1 MEGLAEQAVYE
12 RYTEKRCAPWTT
24 YISKE
29 DAIYYWRNSIQER
42 IGVKRG
48 TREHDVLLNGL
59 HSYPKMLG
67 YALGFHIVKDC
78 VAFEGENT
86 LSLLSIDAKE
96 ILNKANTFHVS

>member
-1 MEGLAEQAVYE
+1 MKGIQKKDVHRGLLTFQKKMLFIIGGIQYKNE
-12 RYTEKRCAPWTT
+12 RR
-24 YISKE
+24 
-29 DAIYYWRNSIQER
+29 
-42 IGVKRG
+42 KRG

-78 VAFEGENT
+78 VAFEGRIVF
-86 LSLLSIDAKE
+86 SLLSIDAKE